1 LNNSLSKKDKSDWKN
16 FIDNKNKIEDK
27 DSKEIK
33 SKPNYKEQTIDLHG
47 YSLDDANDAV
57 HHSILLGFKNKVS
70 KINIIT
76 GKGSRSKNKNDPY
89 QSLDLSILK
98 YSVPNYIKNNE
109 DLMKKIKYIDFNEV
123 QDVNKGSFSVLLKTK
138 V

>member
-1 LNNSLSKKDKSDWKN
+1 LSNSLSKKDKSDWKK
-16 FIDNKNKIEDK
+16 FIDSKDRIEDK
-27 DSKEIK
+27 DLKEIK
-33 SKPNYKEQTIDLHG
+33 SNFNYKEQTIDLHG
-47 YSLDDANDAV
+47 YSLDDANNV
-57 HHSILLGFKNKVS
+57 VNQLIVLSYKNKVS

-89 QSLDLSILK
+89 QSFDLSILK

-109 DLMKKIKYIDFNEV
+109 DLMKKIKFIDFDEV
-123 QDVNKGSFSVLLKTK
+123 KNVNKGSFSILLKTK